1 LRLLAR
7 AGLVEERTEDGGMKM
22 EETEEGV
29 KTEE

>member
-1 LRLLAR
+1 
-7 AGLVEERTEDGGMKM
+7 LVEERTEDGGMKM